1 MYQSYSWSY
10 VSYLLYECHSYFI
23 FKSFLIFSGLVKLL
37 LISTPSLLIQM
48 FYSAF
53 LILQIIPMIINQP
66 ILFIIAFNWNRCKL
80 LSPANLLTHLSL
92 TPCQSTLQSTSIILL
107 SIDITHLLSCSL
119 LISHSCFPQDYTQIK
134 L

>member
-1 MYQSYSWSY
+1 MYQSYSSSY

-23 FKSFLIFSGLVKLL
+23 FKPFLIFSGLVKLL

-66 ILFIIAFNWNRCKL
+66 LLFIIAFNWNRCKL
-80 LSPANLLTHLSL
+80 LSGKFAYTHIPHTLPIYISKYFYHPALHRHH
-92 TPCQSTLQSTSIILL
+92 TPSFML
-107 SIDITHLLSCSL
+107 SIDITLLL
-119 LISHSCFPQDYTQIK
+119 FPRSYTN
-134 L
+134 